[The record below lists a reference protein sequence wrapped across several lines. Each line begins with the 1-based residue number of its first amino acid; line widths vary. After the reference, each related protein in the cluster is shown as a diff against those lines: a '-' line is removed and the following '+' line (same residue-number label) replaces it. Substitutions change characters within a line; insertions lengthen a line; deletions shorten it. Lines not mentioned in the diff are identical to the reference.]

1 MRADFVLDY
10 DVLTVQ
16 QPHKLYLVARLTAG
30 AAPDDRQRRPLNIS
44 VVIDRSGS
52 MAGDKLDFT
61 RQAAQFLVQ
70 NLSTRDVLSIVL
82 YNDHVETL
90 LAPEHVH
97 HKDAINH
104 RIANIKASGTTN
116 LSGGWL
122 EGCNHVAR
130 NLNED
135 FLNRV
140 ILMTDGLA
148 NRGVIEPDKLVTM
161 AKQKHEIGIST
172 TAMGLGSDFNEDLL
186 IAIAN
191 AGGGAF
197 YFIESPE
204 VTPLIFQEEL
214 RGLLSVIGQNLV
226 ISMELTEYVTQVAQ
240 LHAYPTSTEG
250 KQVSFRLGDVFGE
263 EVKTLALELSIP
275 AVQESGEKQIAVLR
289 FDYDEL
295 TMNGVEH
302 RVFEHPVIINIAPE
316 GAQPILANP
325 DVSQS
330 VLLLK
335 AAQARR
341 EAIQQADQGNYHHAS
356 QLLRRAAEMI
366 QQSQLNNEELQD
378 EVNALLKQADDMD
391 RGSEAYSDFSR
402 KMMSTQAIYTMTDR
416 HGSTQAMRVRE
427 LERLLKE
434 HEGEGGAAA
443 KPEKK
448 DPGIPPTSVLWNGN
462 RFDLGGDLI
471 RIGRA
476 PQNEIVIK
484 VNGVSRFHCQIK
496 RENGRLM
503 IEDVGSTNGT
513 VIDGQL
519 IHEPYPLSA
528 GDEVYIC
535 NEKLSFQA
543 EEAR

>member
-30 AAPDDRQRRPLNIS
+30 AAPDDRQRRPLNLS

-70 NLSTRDVLSIVL
+70 NLSARDILSIVL

-90 LAPEHVH
+90 LAPENVQ

-104 RIANIKASGTTN
+104 KIANIKASGTTN

-122 EGCNHVAR
+122 EGCNHVGR
-130 NLNED
+130 NLSD
-135 FLNRV
+135 DRLNRV

-148 NRGVIEPDKLVTM
+148 NRGVIEPDKLIGM
-161 AKQKHEIGIST
+161 AKQKHEGGIST
-172 TAMGLGSDFNEDLL
+172 TTMGLGSDFNEDLL

-204 VTPLIFQEEL
+204 VTPIIFQEEL
-214 RGLLSVIGQNLV
+214 RGLLNVIGQNLV
-226 ISMELTEYVTQVAQ
+226 ISLELTEYVTNVNQ
-240 LHAYPTSTEG
+240 LHAYPMAMDG
-250 KQVSFRLGDVFGE
+250 KRVSFRLGDVFGE
-263 EVKTLALELSIP
+263 EVKTLALELNVP
-275 AVQESGEKQIAVLR
+275 PVQEAGEKQIAVLR

-295 TMNGVEH
+295 TPNGVEH
-302 RVFEHPVIINIAPE
+302 RAFERPVIINIAPE
-316 GAQPILANP
+316 GAQPALANP
-325 DVSQS
+325 EVSQS

-341 EAIQQADQGNYHHAS
+341 EAVQQADQGNYQNAS
-356 QLLRRAAEMI
+356 QLLRKVAEAI
-366 QQSQLNNEELQD
+366 QQAEIESAELED
-378 EVNALLKQADDMD
+378 EHNALVKQAEDMD
-391 RGSEAYSDFSR
+391 RGTDTYNEFSR

-427 LERLLKE
+427 LERLLKD
-434 HEGEGGAAA
+434 HDEGKSPAP
-443 KPEKK
+443 KREKRE
-448 DPGIPPTSVLWNGN
+448 PGPTPTAVIWNGQ
-462 RFDLGGDLI
+462 RFDLHGDLI

-484 VNGVSRFHCQIK
+484 INGVSRFHCQIK
-496 RENGRLM
+496 RDNGRLM

-519 IHEPYPLSA
+519 IQEPVQLSV
-528 GDEVYIC
+528 GDDVYIC

-543 EEAR
+543 D

>member
-30 AAPDDRQRRPLNIS
+30 PAPNDHQRRPLNLS

-52 MAGDKLDFT
+52 MAGDKLDYT

-70 NLSTRDVLSIVL
+70 NLSTRDTLSIVL
-82 YNDHVETL
+82 YNDHIETL
-90 LAPEHVH
+90 IQPEPVQ
-97 HKDAINH
+97 HKDMICQKVAS
-104 RIANIKASGTTN
+104 IKSSGTTN

-122 EGCNHVAR
+122 EGANHVAK
-130 NLNED
+130 NQTSE

-148 NRGVIEPDKLVTM
+148 NRGIIESDKLV
-161 AKQKHEIGIST
+161 ALGKQKFEGGIST
-172 TAMGLGSDFNEDLL
+172 TTMGLGSDFNEDLL
-186 IAIAN
+186 ISIAN
-191 AGGGAF
+191 ASGGAF

-204 VTPLIFQEEL
+204 VAPLIFQEEL

-226 ISMELTEYVTQVAQ
+226 ISLELTEYVSNVAQ
-240 LHAYPTSTEG
+240 LNAYPANIDG
-250 KQVSFRLGDVFGE
+250 KRASFRLGDVFGE
-263 EVKTLALELSIP
+263 EVKTLALELTIP
-275 AVQESGEKQIAVLR
+275 ALQHVGEQKIAVLR

-295 TMNGVEH
+295 TETGAEH
-302 RVFEHPVIINIAPE
+302 RVLEMPVVVNIAPE
-316 GAQPILANP
+316 GQQPVLVNP

-335 AAQARR
+335 SAQARQN
-341 EAIQQADQGNYHHAS
+341 AVQQADQGNYEGAS
-356 QLLRRAAEMI
+356 EVLRQAASAIEKAG
-366 QQSQLNNEELQD
+366 LDNPELQ
-378 EVNALLKQADDMD
+378 EEREALLKQAEEME
-391 RGSEAYSDFSR
+391 RGTETYNEFSR

-434 HEGEGGAAA
+434 QQ
-443 KPEKK
+443 PPPVVEKK
-448 DPGIPPTSVLWNGN
+448 KSGITPKTVTWNDKI
-462 RFDLGGDLI
+462 FPLEGDLI

-484 VNGVSRFHCQIK
+484 VNGVSRFHCQIR
-496 RENGRLM
+496 REDNRLL
-503 IEDVGSTNGT
+503 IEDLSSTNGT
-513 VIDGQL
+513 LVDGQL
-519 IHEPYPLSA
+519 LQKPYMLNA

-535 NEKLSFQA
+535 NEKLIFHA
-543 EEAR
+543 

>member
-30 AAPDDRQRRPLNIS
+30 AAPDERQRRSLNLS

-70 NLSTRDVLSIVL
+70 NLSARDILSIVL

-90 LAPEHVH
+90 LPPEHVQ
-97 HKDAINH
+97 HKDAITQK
-104 RIANIKASGTTN
+104 IANIKASGTTN

-122 EGCNHVAR
+122 EGCNHVSR
-130 NLNED
+130 NLND
-135 FLNRV
+135 DYLNRV

-148 NRGVIEPDKLVTM
+148 NRGVIEPDKLVAM
-161 AKQKHEIGIST
+161 AKQKHEGGIST
-172 TAMGLGSDFNEDLL
+172 TTMGLGSDFNEDLL
-186 IAIAN
+186 IAVAN

-204 VTPLIFQEEL
+204 VTPIIFQEEL

-226 ISMELTEYVTQVAQ
+226 ISLELTDYVSNVNQ
-240 LHAYPTSTEG
+240 LHAYPVAMDG
-250 KQVSFRLGDVFGE
+250 KRISFRLGDVFGE
-263 EVKTLALELSIP
+263 EVKTLALELSMP
-275 AVQESGEKQIAVLR
+275 PVQESGEKQIAVLR

-295 TMNGVEH
+295 TATGVEH
-302 RVFEHPVIINIAPE
+302 RVFERPVIINIAPE
-316 GAQPILANP
+316 GAQPSLANP
-325 DVSQS
+325 EVSQS

-341 EAIQQADQGNYHHAS
+341 EAVQQADQGNYNHAS
-356 QLLRRAAEMI
+356 QILRKAAEAIEQAEME
-366 QQSQLNNEELQD
+366 SNELND
-378 EVNALLKQADDMD
+378 EVKALLKQAEDMD
-391 RGSEAYSDFSR
+391 RGSDSYNEFSR

-434 HEGEGGAAA
+434 HETGNPPAL
-443 KPEKK
+443 KPEKRE
-448 DPGIPPTSVLWNGN
+448 PGTTPTSVVWNGQK
-462 RFDLGGDLI
+462 FSLQGDLI

-496 RENGRLM
+496 RENGRLLL
-503 IEDVGSTNGT
+503 EDVGSTNGT
-513 VIDGQL
+513 VIEGHL
-519 IHEPYPLSA
+519 IQEPYSLSD
-528 GDEVYIC
+528 GDEVFIC
-535 NEKLSFQA
+535 NEKLTFHA
-543 EEAR
+543 E